1 MKLLPISLSI
11 GILAGLWTYFSL
23 AFGLLTWPAFVGWA
37 IYFYLGANKEALLKA
52 IPPMIVG
59 VGLGY
64 LTSLA
69 YAGLKGDALI
79 LSGLVVIL
87 AFLMTYMMN
96 IPFLAAA
103 PAAFQGCAV
112 FFGVGDP
119 IKAGVPFI
127 VGLLLGYV
135 SAAIPAVLFPV
146 SNKKEA
152 L

>member
-1 MKLLPISLSI
+1 MKLFPISLSI
-11 GILAGLWTYFSL
+11 GILAGLWTYLSI

-37 IYFYLGANKEALLKA
+37 IYFYLGGTKEALGKA

-59 VGLGY
+59 LGLGY

-69 YAGLKGDALI
+69 YAGLNGDALI

-96 IPFLAAA
+96 IPLLAAA

-119 IKAGVPFI
+119 IKAGIPFI
-127 VGLLLGYV
+127 IGLLLGYV
-135 SAAIPAVLFPV
+135 SAVIPDVLM
-146 SNKKEA
+146 SASKKKEA
-152 L
+152 M